1 MTKFSR
7 AVLAAASLALGL
19 LYVTP
24 LWRIQL
30 VAPQYPEGL
39 GIRIWVDRIVGAQ
52 PQDLNSINDL
62 NHYIGM
68 RAIEPDA
75 IPELRFMPWILAGL
89 IVVGLLAALLG
100 RRWAVRTW
108 LGLLVG
114 GAAAGLADFWKWGY
128 DYGHN
133 LNPRAAIK
141 VPGMSYQPPVVGVK
155 QLLNFQATSWPDLGA
170 WIAFAAVG
178 VAVWILWRERAHA
191 AHSPPGR

>member
-1 MTKFSR
+1 MTKLSR
-7 AVLAAASLALGL
+7 AVLAAASLVLGL

-62 NHYIGM
+62 NHSIGM

-89 IVVGLLAALLG
+89 ILTGLLAALLG

-108 LGLLVG
+108 LGLVIA

-155 QLLNFQATSWPDLGA
+155 QLLNFQATSWPDVGA
-170 WIAFAAVG
+170 WIALAAVAAALW
-178 VAVWILWRERAHA
+178 VLWRERTPRA
-191 AHSPPGR
+191 GRTQAT

>member
-1 MTKFSR
+1 MTKLSR

-39 GIRIWVDRIVGAQ
+39 GLRIWIDKVIGAQ
-52 PQDLNSINDL
+52 PQDLNSINNL

-68 RAIEPDA
+68 RPIEPDA
-75 IPELRFMPWILAGL
+75 IPELRFMPWILAALIGL
-89 IVVGLLAALLG
+89 GLLAALVG

-108 LGLLVG
+108 LGILVA
-114 GAAAGLADFWKWGY
+114 GAVAGIADFWKWGY

-133 LNPRAAIK
+133 LSPHAIIK

-155 QLLNFQATSWPDLGA
+155 QLLNFQATSWPGTGA
-170 WIAFAAVG
+170 WIAFLAAG
-178 VAVWILWRERAHA
+178 AAAWILWRERARPEHLQ
-191 AHSPPGR
+191 PGR

>member
-1 MTKFSR
+1 MTKLSR

-19 LYVTP
+19 LYITP

-75 IPELRFMPWILAGL
+75 IPELRYMPWILAGL
-89 IVVGLLAALLG
+89 IVAGLLAALLG

-170 WIAFAAVG
+170 WIAFAAVA
-178 VAVWILWRERAHA
+178 VAAWILWRERARPEHLQ
-191 AHSPPGR
+191 PGR